1 MTHVERVTPIKTSML
16 KSSLCDY
23 AYILVSGIITVLN
36 TRTAAAPNNRK
47 NIKVKNSL
55 LFTNCI
61 REINNIQIDKAR
73 DIKIVMLMYNLT
85 EYSGSCSK
93 TSRSLRQYYGAEP
106 ALNSDGDAIDFPAD
120 GNDSDSFKSKAKI
133 VNKTGNNGTKIVKTV
148 VPIKYLRNFW
158 KLVDC
163 EINLILTWSTN
174 CFNIVGAID
183 SQVPTFTMADT
194 KCGFKRI
201 INWNKYQA
209 TVTIN

>member
-23 AYILVSGIITVLN
+23 AYILVSGTITVLN
-36 TRTAAAPNNRK
+36 TRTAAAPSNRK

-61 REINNIQIDKAR
+61 REINNTQIDKAR

-93 TSRSLRQYYGAEP
+93 TSRSLRQYYGAET

-163 EINLILTWSTN
+163 EINLILT
-174 CFNIVGAID
+174 
-183 SQVPTFTMADT
+183 
-194 KCGFKRI
+194 
-201 INWNKYQA
+201 
-209 TVTIN
+209 